1 MGLYGILIK
10 PFVRRRDIESASRIA
25 LRYFELIEKIPGG
38 RLISRWIHRNR
49 PEGLQREVF
58 GLDFYNPV
66 GLGAGLDLYGE
77 LYNDLNNL
85 GFSFVEI
92 GPMAFEK
99 PLFFQTPVTE
109 QSRFFCTYVKIRDE
123 RGTAASESEFRKG
136 INCGMFIDVF
146 CLDEVPDGK
155 WERRRYTRRL
165 NEIAKMQRFSFGKP
179 LGGGVVASVKH
190 AMQRLI
196 YNLFFNS
203 PDAAQLFRIYHE
215 NAGRYAGKDCKQVAL
230 LDFGFKNNYVWDK
243 SDWDAIVMLNFED
256 LRLAAPQGYE
266 AFLTTQYGDYMQ
278 IPNDKSTHDYFE
290 FDPDVAYLEYF
301 RQNASKQNES

>member
-1 MGLYGILIK
+1 MNLEQETLCGYEVSAKMKRIWAMELDM
-10 PFVRRRDIESASRIA
+10 VRRFVEVCEEYGLTFRI
-25 LRYFELIEKIPGG
+25 FGG
-38 RLISRWIHRNR
+38 TL
-49 PEGLQREVF
+49 
-58 GLDFYNPV
+58 
-66 GLGAGLDLYGE
+66 LGAVRHKGFIPWDNDIDLAMPRKDFNR
-77 LYNDLNNL
+77 LL
-85 GFSFVEI
+85 EI
-92 GPMAFEK
+92 GPTAFKK

-123 RGTAASESEFRKG
+123 RGTAASEIEFRKG

-155 WERRRYTRRL
+155 WARQWYTRWL
-165 NEIAKMQRFSFGKP
+165 NEISKMQRFCFGKP

-190 AMQRLI
+190 AMQRLV
-196 YNLFFNS
+196 YSRFFNS

-215 NAGRYAGKDCKQVAL
+215 SAGRYAGKGCKQIAY
-230 LDFGFKNNYVWDK
+230 LDFGFKKEFVWSK
-243 SDWDAIVMLNFED
+243 SDWDAMTMLDFED
-256 LRLAAPQGYE
+256 VQLAAPQGYE
-266 AFLTTQYGDYMQ
+266 AILTTQYGDYMQ

>member
-1 MGLYGILIK
+1 MNLEQETLCGYEVSAKMKRIWGMELDM
-10 PFVRRRDIESASRIA
+10 VRRFVEVCEEYGLTYRIM
-25 LRYFELIEKIPGG
+25 GG
-38 RLISRWIHRNR
+38 TL
-49 PEGLQREVF
+49 
-58 GLDFYNPV
+58 
-66 GLGAGLDLYGE
+66 LGAVRHKGFIPWDNDIDLAMPRKDFNK
-77 LYNDLNNL
+77 LL
-85 GFSFVEI
+85 EI

-266 AFLTTQYGDYMQ
+266 AILTTQYGDYMQ